1 MCALLNAF
9 HSRDDQAKQDQAE
22 QAKAEAAPAQG
33 QAQPGQRPLRVAIL
47 PAPGMTTLYV
57 NAFQTSFAQG
67 EIMITASVSR
77 QEKDEQGPVLAL
89 QPQQALAMT
98 PESARRLVQG
108 LTQVLQQYEA
118 RFGQQAAAQGP
129 QN

>member
-1 MCALLNAF
+1 MCAQLNPF
-9 HSRDDQAKQDQAE
+9 HGKQDQAE
-22 QAKAEAAPAQG
+22 QAKAEDFSAQG
-33 QAQPGQRPLRVAIL
+33 QTQPKQQSIRVAIL

-57 NAFQTSFAQG
+57 NAFQTSCAQG
-67 EIMITASVSR
+67 EILLTASVSR

-108 LTQVLQQYEA
+108 LSQTLQQYEA
-118 RFGQQAAAQGP
+118 QFGSKRQA
-129 QN
+129 